1 VLPAL
6 LPALLFFSA
15 APPRVISPA
24 PPRVISPAP
33 PRVISPAP
41 PRTATAP
48 LPLAGP
54 DALPQRAGKPE
65 TLYINFDG
73 AVLRRGCG
81 NDSRHDCSSLADTF
95 NGYVGPFV
103 GTTSRRLAIV
113 QSVRKDLEDI
123 GVRAITRRP
132 DGPDADYTMVLYG
145 DLGAQDFA
153 GIAPY
158 VDCGNLWPNDTCFAG
173 AYLGSNVGATV
184 ILQEAAH
191 TWGLEHVNSEF
202 DNLHPFVAQP
212 TPYFQDKCN
221 KIVSNTDLVEVGGA
235 CNSVHELFC
244 EAGYQNSYQEL
255 LYLFGPAVPDT
266 VAPTITLTSPE
277 EGSVHVF
284 PAEGLSLQGV
294 IHDDL
299 DPQFYTITV
308 KRDGATIIELEDVHI
323 DLRLVKPPA
332 GEYDLRV
339 TAVDGGG
346 NTGSARVRFT
356 VLPEG
361 SEDPDTDSAGTDS
374 EGDTDSDTDT
384 TGGPDSDGGN
394 CRLSTTTGRSGRSGR
409 PPPFSLAALLLL
421 VRRRRR

>member
-1 VLPAL
+1 ML
-6 LPALLFFSA
+6 LPALLAVLA
-15 APPRVISPA
+15 AASPL
-24 PPRVISPAP
+24 RSGPA
-33 PRVISPAP
+33 

-54 DALPQRAGKPE
+54 DVPPQRVGHPE
-65 TLYINFDG
+65 TLFINFDG

-81 NDSRHDCSSLADTF
+81 NDSRHDCSSLTDLF

-103 GTTSRRLAIV
+103 GTEGRRVSIV
-113 QSVRKDLEDI
+113 QAVRKDLQDF

-132 DGPDADYTMVLYG
+132 EGDDADYTMVLYG
-145 DLGAQDFA
+145 DLGDQDFA

-191 TWGLEHVNSEF
+191 TWGLEHVNSPF

-212 TPYFQDKCN
+212 TPYFQDQCN
-221 KIVSNTDLVEVGGA
+221 KIVSNTDLTEVGGV

-244 EAGYQNSYQEL
+244 ESGYQNSYQEL

-266 VAPTITLTSPE
+266 IAPTVTLTSPE
-277 EGSVHVF
+277 DGSFHVL
-284 PAEGLSLQGV
+284 PAKGLSLQGV

-299 DPQFYTITV
+299 EPQFYQIAIEQ
-308 KRDGATIIELEDVHI
+308 DGATIFELEGIRV
-323 DLRLVKPPA
+323 DLSLVSPPA
-332 GEYDLRV
+332 GEYDLRI

-346 NTGSARVRFT
+346 NSGSARVRFT

-361 SEDPDTDSAGTDS
+361 SEDPDTDSAGTET
-374 EGDTDSDTDT
+374 EGDTESDTDT
-384 TGGPDSDGGN
+384 TSGGPASDGGG
-394 CRLSTTTGRSGRSGR
+394 CRLSTTDRTFG
-409 PPPFSLAALLLL
+409 LVALLLL